1 MSFLPQHVTMNIRH
15 ELKRL
20 SAWFQ
25 GSLSLDVALPLMR
38 EQGGKSKLLQC
49 CRPQNVASYDS
60 PSYAITSP
68 SFLLLAIHLRAV
80 QTQKFFL
87 LLSQYLKK
95 ISGLILTHL
104 RGQKWAGI
112 GGKFRRG
119 KKSFAL
125 KTKHIISASEAILAF
140 DINKNIQYFIRF
152 DIQVL

>member
-1 MSFLPQHVTMNIRH
+1 MSFLPQHVTMNIRR
-15 ELKRL
+15 ELKML

-95 ISGLILTHL
+95 ISGLDPSTWTKMGRNRSKIQEGEKKFCSQNKTHHISL
-104 RGQKWAGI
+104 R
-112 GGKFRRG
+112 
-119 KKSFAL
+119 SN
-125 KTKHIISASEAILAF
+125 ISI
-140 DINKNIQYFIRF
+140 
-152 DIQVL
+152 